1 MSQPRRNRRL
11 RTCSALR
18 TLARETRLTTD
29 CLIAPLFVVE
39 GTDVRREISSL
50 PGVFNLSV
58 DQAAEEARLLFD
70 LGIPAVLLFGVP
82 DHRDATGT
90 SATSPQAPV
99 QRAITAIRAAAP
111 ELAIITD
118 VCLCEY
124 TDHGHCG
131 ILRKDA
137 TIDNDATIEALGRA
151 AVSHADAG
159 AHMVAPSDMMD
170 LRVAAI
176 RRALDAAGHIEL
188 PIMSYAAKYA
198 SCFYGPFRDAAQSA
212 PAFGDRLSHQ
222 MDPANSREALREVL
236 TDIDEGA
243 DAIIIKPALPALD
256 IIRTVRDQT
265 LLPIAGYNV
274 SGEYAMVKAAAARGW
289 IDGERAM
296 IETLTAIRRAGADL
310 IITYFAREYASLR
323 QR

>member
-11 RTCSALR
+11 RTSPALR

-39 GTDVRREISSL
+39 GTNVRREVASL

-58 DQAAEEARLLFD
+58 DQTAEEARILFD

-82 DHRDATGT
+82 EHRDAVGT
-90 SATSPQAPV
+90 SSASPEAPV
-99 QRAITAIRAAAP
+99 QRAIAAIRAAAP
-111 ELAIITD
+111 DLAVITD

-131 ILRKDA
+131 ILREDA
-137 TIDNDATIEALGRA
+137 TIDNDATIDTLARA

-176 RRALDAAGHIEL
+176 RRALDAAGHVEL

-198 SCFYGPFRDAAQSA
+198 SSFYGPFRDAAQSA

-222 MDPANSREALREVL
+222 MDPTNSREALREVM

-310 IITYFAREYASLR
+310 IITYFAREYATLR
-323 QR
+323 R

>member
-11 RTCSALR
+11 RTCPALR

-39 GTDVRREISSL
+39 GTNVRREISSL

-58 DQAAEEARLLFD
+58 DQAAGEARLLFD
-70 LGIPAVLLFGVP
+70 LGVPAVLLFGVP
-82 DHRDATGT
+82 EHRDATGT
-90 SATSPQAPV
+90 SSASPQAPV
-99 QRAITAIRAAAP
+99 QRAIAAIRAAAP
-111 ELAIITD
+111 DMAVITD

-131 ILRKDA
+131 ILRSDA
-137 TIDNDATIEALGRA
+137 TIDNDATIEVLARA

-176 RRALDAAGHIEL
+176 RRALDAAGHTEL
-188 PIMSYAAKYA
+188 PIMSYAAKFA

-222 MDPANSREALREVL
+222 MDPANAREALREVL

>member
-1 MSQPRRNRRL
+1 MNQPHRNRRL
-11 RTCSALR
+11 RTCPALR

-39 GTDVRREISSL
+39 GTNVRREISSL

-58 DQAAEEARLLFD
+58 DKATEEARLLFD

-82 DHRDATGT
+82 EHRDATGT
-90 SATSPQAPV
+90 SSASPQAPV
-99 QRAITAIRAAAP
+99 QRAIAAIRAAAP
-111 ELAIITD
+111 DMAVITD

-131 ILRKDA
+131 ILRGDA
-137 TIDNDATIEALGRA
+137 TIDNDATIEVLARA

-176 RRALDAAGHIEL
+176 RRALDAAGHTEL

-222 MDPANSREALREVL
+222 MDPANAREALREIL